1 MPATIPSRV
10 RSLIAS
16 IEATLAARKS
26 TDDAVGREIQKILS
40 LLQPLPALTGRFSKS
55 SQAATRH
62 IEPALRAGNESTQA
76 LLEAIGPVIRYLPWR
91 YSYPPR
97 DDRADLG
104 QHIAFAEIVGPEAPF
119 RSDHVCLGLT
129 LIGPQTLYKM
139 HRHPAI
145 ELYHVVAG
153 TAAWTLD
160 DVSRDNQPG
169 TYVLHP
175 SQAVHAMQ
183 TRAQPLL
190 AIYFWSGTDVR
201 TASVYVDSSRAE
213 ETGQAN

>member
-1 MPATIPSRV
+1 
-10 RSLIAS
+10 
-16 IEATLAARKS
+16 
-26 TDDAVGREIQKILS
+26 
-40 LLQPLPALTGRFSKS
+40 
-55 SQAATRH
+55 
-62 IEPALRAGNESTQA
+62 
-76 LLEAIGPVIRYLPWR
+76 
-91 YSYPPR
+91 
-97 DDRADLG
+97 
-104 QHIAFAEIVGPEAPF
+104 
-119 RSDHVCLGLT
+119 
-129 LIGPQTLYKM
+129 LIGPQTLYPK

-169 TYVLHP
+169 TYILHP

-201 TASVYVDSSRAE
+201 TASVYIDSSRAE
-213 ETGQAN
+213 ETGQAKLDVSDRIPRLRVFDLKSLENKNL

>member
-1 MPATIPSRV
+1 M
-10 RSLIAS
+10 L
-16 IEATLAARKS
+16 RKA

-97 DDRADLG
+97 NDRADLG

-119 RSDHVCLGLT
+119 RSDRVCLGLT

-145 ELYHVVAG
+145 ELYHVMAG